1 MAIVKIF
8 HTADLHLGMKFA
20 GYLAI
25 QNELI
30 NARYGVLERMVEMA
44 NKEECEL
51 FIVAGDLFDR
61 VTMKPAEIKKA
72 VTILNKFDGDM
83 VLVLPGNHD
92 YYTSDS
98 SLWKEFSKHAGDRV
112 LVLNELKVYDLREHN
127 LDVAIFPGACGS
139 KYSEKNMLGWVE
151 PEMLNGEG
159 LIKIG
164 VVHGSLEG
172 VSPDFKQ
179 NYYPMSKRELESMGL
194 ELWLLGHTHLPWPE
208 KIEKY
213 SRIFIPGTPEPDGFD
228 CSHEGNAFIFTIN
241 SPSDID
247 IVKVSTGKYRFSIE
261 KVLLHNRH
269 SINQLKEKFTKE
281 DYKNTVLRLILKGRL
296 KKEDLLEVNEVI
308 KSIEEN
314 VLHLQI
320 IRDEL
325 NEEINLELINSEF
338 TQDSFPHR
346 LLLSLLD
353 DEGDVSYKA
362 LQKAYDLI
370 KGISNDN

>member
-8 HTADLHLGMKFA
+8 HTADLHLGMKFT
-20 GYLAI
+20 GYPGI

-30 NARYGVLERMVEMA
+30 NARYEALERMVEMA

-61 VTMKPAEIKKA
+61 VTMKPSEIKKA
-72 VTILNKFDGDM
+72 VTILNEFGGDM

-98 SLWKEFSKHAGDRV
+98 SLWKECSKHAGDRV

-127 LDVAIFPGACGS
+127 LDVAIFPGPCGS
-139 KYSEKNMLGWVE
+139 KYSEKNMLGWIE
-151 PEMLNGEG
+151 LEKLNEEG

-179 NYYPMSKRELESMGL
+179 NYYPMSKRELESIGL
-194 ELWLLGHTHLPWPE
+194 DLWLLGHTHLPWPE

-213 SRIFIPGTPEPDGFD
+213 SRILIPGTAEPDGFD
-228 CSHEGNAFIFTIN
+228 CSHEGNAYIITAN
-241 SPSDID
+241 SPSDIN
-247 IVKVSTGKYRFSIE
+247 IKMVNTGKYKFRIE
-261 KVLLHNRH
+261 QVLLQDRH
-269 SINQLKEKFTKE
+269 GIEQMKEKFSKD
-281 DYKNTVLRLILKGRL
+281 DYRNTVLRLNLKGRL
-296 KKEDLLEVNEVI
+296 KKEELEQVNEAV
-308 KSIEEN
+308 KLIEEN
-314 VLHLQI
+314 VLHLQLI
-320 IRDEL
+320 KDEL

-346 LLLSLLD
+346 LLLSLLCD
-353 DEGDVSYKA
+353 KEEVSYKA

-370 KGISNDN
+370 KDIGNEN